1 MKRDQFTFYR
11 SYYEALKSL
20 PQKEQVK
27 VFLAICAYALDEVEP
42 SLTGI
47 ALSVFTLI
55 RPTLDSGRRKAENR
69 QNKTRTK
76 AEQNRN
82 EREKEIE
89 CEYECKGEEEDE
101 RKREVECE
109 YEYTPIIVPPIAPEK
124 TSAEHNGTDDGF
136 ETFWS
141 AYPVKSGMIEQAYRE
156 YLNALDN
163 GATPELLMS
172 SLEQHK
178 PMWAEQGK
186 RFTPSAE
193 KWLHN
198 RGWTADLTNR
208 RPDRLAWIDEVQ
220 L

>member
-27 VFLAICAYALDEVEP
+27 VYSAICAYALDEKEP

-55 RPTLDSGRRKAENR
+55 RPTLDSGRRKAANR
-69 QNKTRTK
+69 KNKTKTN

-82 EREKEIE
+82 EVEIE
-89 CEYECKGEEEDE
+89 VECESECKGEEE

-109 YEYTPIIVPPIAPEK
+109 YIPPTSPLGVAEK
-124 TSAEHNGTDDGF
+124 SDADEQVTDDGF
-136 ETFWS
+136 DIFWA
-141 AYPVKSGMIEQAYRE
+141 AYPVKTGIIERAYRE
-156 YLNALDN
+156 YLHALDS
-163 GATPELLMS
+163 GATLPQLIAAI
-172 SLEQHK
+172 EQHK
-178 PMWAEQGK
+178 PMWAEQGT
-186 RFTPSAE
+186 RYTPSAE

-198 RGWTADLTNR
+198 RGWTADLETG
-208 RPDRLAWIDEVQ
+208 RPDRLAWIDGVE